1 MMNTKEYQQ
10 SLLQL
15 NEFVYQMNKEIFNFQ
30 IDKMN
35 IVIAKVASLLE
46 EVTVSYPKKQKE
58 LEFVL
63 VKYVERRAEIEKNLK
78 RLEKEVEEIL

>member
-1 MMNTKEYQQ
+1 MNTKEYQQ